1 MDTYRHTPP
10 SINNTGCCCSHI
22 SFTPEP
28 TPDTPLNGAD
38 SPESVGDGPN
48 KSIEHAVT
56 RVHQCLQVRTCTRS
70 HTRTSAS
77 FTTTGLQRRESFR
90 VESFNRSDLLKL
102 DDLKLGC
109 VPLHI
114 HTKIYI
120 NKPNRTHPHT
130 TGRSKVGE
138 GSFGIV
144 YEGRFKGKAVA
155 VKVLEFSTFELFP
168 RVV

>member
-1 MDTYRHTPP
+1 M
-10 SINNTGCCCSHI
+10 
-22 SFTPEP
+22 
-28 TPDTPLNGAD
+28 
-38 SPESVGDGPN
+38 
-48 KSIEHAVT
+48 
-56 RVHQCLQVRTCTRS
+56 
-70 HTRTSAS
+70 
-77 FTTTGLQRRESFR
+77 
-90 VESFNRSDLLKL
+90 LKL

-155 VKVLEFSTFELFP
+155 VKVLEFSTFVLFP